1 MSASGD
7 NIADMWTASVTE
19 ALQLPGAL
27 EPPSKHEREH
37 AARFRQSADRDRF
50 LAARALL
57 RHALQEASEGEIASE
72 DWSFRIDANGKPE
85 VADGLPQIAFNLSHS
100 GSCVAVAISGD
111 GLIGI
116 DVESALPDLRLE
128 IVPDVLTA
136 REQGMLRLLGRRE
149 QWDRFIRLW
158 TVKEACGKA
167 LGLGMG
173 IQFTTFEVA
182 LDPLAVRVSEGVL
195 EPGRAF
201 NISESRVSLEG
212 IPYVVSVATI
222 RSASAKTVFRARSL

>member
-1 MSASGD
+1 MSASG
-7 NIADMWTASVTE
+7 NTFADVWTASVTA

-27 EPPSKHEREH
+27 NPPSEEERVR
-37 AARFRQSADRDRF
+37 AARFRQPSDRGRF

-57 RHALQEASEGEIASE
+57 RHALCEASEGEIAAE
-72 DWSFRIDANGKPE
+72 DWTFRVDAIGKPE
-85 VADGLPQIAFNLSHS
+85 VAGGRPQISFNLSHS
-100 GSCVAVAISGD
+100 RGCVAVATSRYGP
-111 GLIGI
+111 IGI
-116 DVESALPDLRLE
+116 DVESALPDSRLE

-136 REQGMLRLLGRRE
+136 REQGMLRLLGRRK

-173 IQFTTFEVA
+173 IQFATFEVA
-182 LDPLAVRVSEGVL
+182 LDPLAVRTSEGVL
-195 EPGRAF
+195 APGTTF
-201 NISESRVSLEG
+201 NVSESRVLHDG

-222 RSASAKTVFRARSL
+222 DSTAAKTLFRTQSL